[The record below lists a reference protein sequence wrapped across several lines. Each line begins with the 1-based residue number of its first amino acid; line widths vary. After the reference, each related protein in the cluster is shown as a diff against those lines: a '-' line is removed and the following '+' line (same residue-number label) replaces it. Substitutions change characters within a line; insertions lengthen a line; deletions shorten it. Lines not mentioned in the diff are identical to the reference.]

1 MSHFVFANP
10 KLCIGCD
17 TCLAACAEAHLA
29 AGENPQP
36 RLVIVR
42 SVKASV
48 PMTCRQCDNAPCVA
62 VCPVNALKIS
72 NNAVTID
79 ESMCNG
85 CQLCVPACP
94 FGVMTFSDGADDHP
108 KGGYTAS
115 DITPESAKYPAA
127 KVALKCDCD
136 IAKNGAECV
145 RACPTD
151 ALFVVDSKSLR
162 RSGNAKRRAAALGM
176 PSFLNFLNDKKS

>member
-108 KGGYTAS
+108 KGVIQQATSRLNLRNIRQPRSRSSATAILPKMAQS
-115 DITPESAKYPAA
+115 
-127 KVALKCDCD
+127 V
-136 IAKNGAECV
+136 
-145 RACPTD
+145 
-151 ALFVVDSKSLR
+151 
-162 RSGNAKRRAAALGM
+162 
-176 PSFLNFLNDKKS
+176 